1 MSSLWGNEQRNL
13 TDSGSSQDGHPE
25 GQGSEEASGP
35 ESLDS
40 AKQGE
45 ARWCKV
51 QNVGEQVVPRG
62 LREIKWSEKGSCENI
77 PTNNQEELGENKG
90 THYELSRTGIIVVTG
105 QRFPA

>member
-1 MSSLWGNEQRNL
+1 MSSLGEHEQRNL
-13 TDSGSSQDGHPE
+13 ADSGSSQDGHPE

-45 ARWCKV
+45 ACWYKV

-62 LREIKWSEKGSCENI
+62 LREIKWSKKGSCENI
-77 PTNNQEELGENKG
+77 PANHQEELGENKG
-90 THYELSRTGIIVVTG
+90 THYELSRTGIIVVSG
-105 QRFPA
+105 QRFPV